1 MSFEKIFTFTLQWEG
16 GSKIT
21 DDPDDPGGL
30 TKYGLSKRA
39 NPDLDIANLTE
50 DQAKEIYKERYW
62 NKVALELDPLL
73 DMASYDTAVNAGVP
87 RVLRWLT
94 ECPDYQSLLHRRRQH
109 YFEITDK
116 NPKLS
121 KYTKGWENRVDALS
135 HFLETEAINA

>member
-1 MSFEKIFTFTLQWEG
+1 MPFDKIFEFTLQWEG

-21 DDPDDPGGL
+21 NDPDDPGGL

-39 NPDLDIANLTE
+39 NPDLDIEALTE
-50 DQAKEIYKERYW
+50 ERAKEIYKERYW

-73 DMASYDTAVNAGVP
+73 DMASYDTAVNVGVP

-94 ECPDYQSLLHRRRQH
+94 ECNNYPSMLHRRRQH

-116 NPKLS
+116 NPKLN
-121 KYTKGWENRVDALS
+121 KYDKGWENRVVALS
-135 HFLETEAINA
+135 HFLEKEAVNA